1 MFDELSGGPLP
12 NGRYPD
18 ITLAIFPHLREF
30 LVVDTRDRQQ
40 AMISV
45 MPTDSVFNDEYYR
58 AVESEFGSLL
68 REGGD
73 RPFLHL
79 MHLPGQLDDILRGV
93 AMNFILDRLGVNFH
107 DEDNLPEVVV
117 FVISGPTL
125 AIPKD
130 QVVDGFSEMLSG
142 RLAPGDLERW
152 KRELSELIQLET
164 EAFPT
169 TNEVLGE
176 TMTEESLD
184 PLYIWQNR
192 N

>member
-1 MFDELSGGPLP
+1 MFEEFSGGPLP

-18 ITLAIFPHLREF
+18 ITLAIFPNLREF
-30 LVVDTRDRQQ
+30 MVVDTRQSRARVDT
-40 AMISV
+40 MY
-45 MPTDSVFNDEYYR
+45 TDSIFNDEYYR
-58 AVESEFGSLL
+58 AVEDEFRTLL

-79 MHLPGQLDDILRGV
+79 MNLPNQVDEILRGI

-125 AIPKD
+125 AIPEE
-130 QVVDGFSEMLSG
+130 QVVEGFSEMLAD
-142 RLAPGDLERW
+142 RLDPAELDHW
-152 KRELSELIQLET
+152 KQTLAKLIRSES
-164 EAFPT
+164 EAFPP
-169 TNEVLGE
+169 TNDVLGE
-176 TMTEESLD
+176 SMTGESLD
-184 PLYIWQNR
+184 PYYIWQNR

>member
-30 LVVDTRDRQQ
+30 LVADTRDRQQ

>member
-142 RLAPGDLERW
+142 RLAPDDLERW

>member
-1 MFDELSGGPLP
+1 MFEELSGGPLP

-30 LVVDTRDRQQ
+30 MVVDTRDSRVS
-40 AMISV
+40 ITV
-45 MPTDSVFNDEYYR
+45 METDSVFNDEYYR
-58 AVESEFGSLL
+58 AVESEFGTLL

-79 MHLPGQLDDILRGV
+79 MHLPGQLDDVLRGV

-125 AIPKD
+125 AIPRE
-130 QVVDGFSEMLSG
+130 QVVDGFGEMLSG
-142 RLAPGDLERW
+142 RLDAGDMDHW
-152 KRELSELIQLET
+152 KRKLGELIRLES
-164 EAFPT
+164 EAFPP
-169 TNEVLGE
+169 TNEALGE
-176 TMTEESLD
+176 TMTDESLD
-184 PLYIWQNR
+184 PYYIWQNR

>member
-1 MFDELSGGPLP
+1 LFEELSGGPLP

-18 ITLAIFPHLREF
+18 ITLAIFPHLQEF
-30 LVVDTRDRQQ
+30 LVIDTRDSG
-40 AMISV
+40 AEIAV
-45 MPTDSVFNDEYYR
+45 MSTDSVFNDEYYR
-58 AVESEFGSLL
+58 AVENEFGSLL

-79 MHLPGQLDDILRGV
+79 MHLPGQLDDVLRGV

-125 AIPKD
+125 AIPED
-130 QVVDGFSEMLSG
+130 QVVAGFAGMLSQ
-142 RLAPGDLERW
+142 RLDSIETERW
-152 KRELSELIQLET
+152 SRKLGEMIRRET
-164 EAFPT
+164 EAFPAT
-169 TNEVLGE
+169 DDVLGE
-176 TMTEESLD
+176 SMTDESLD
-184 PLYIWQNR
+184 PYYIWQNR

>member
-93 AMNFILDRLGVNFH
+93 AMNFTLDRLGVNFH

-142 RLAPGDLERW
+142 RLAPDDLERW

>member
-1 MFDELSGGPLP
+1 MFEELSGGPLP

-30 LVVDTRDRQQ
+30 LVVDTRGETADVTVL
-40 AMISV
+40 S
-45 MPTDSVFNDEYYR
+45 TDAVFNDEYYR
-58 AVESEFGSLL
+58 AVESEFGSML

-93 AMNFILDRLGVNFH
+93 AMNFILDRLGVDFH
-107 DEDNLPEVVV
+107 DDDNLPEVVV

-125 AIPKD
+125 AIPQE
-130 QVVDGFSEMLSG
+130 QVVAGFAEMLSQ
-142 RLAPGDLERW
+142 RLTSGETERW
-152 KRELSELIQLET
+152 SAKLGELIQLET
-164 EAFPT
+164 QAFPA

-176 TMTEESLD
+176 TMTDESLD
-184 PLYIWQNR
+184 PYYIWQNR

>member
-1 MFDELSGGPLP
+1 M
-12 NGRYPD
+12 
-18 ITLAIFPHLREF
+18 
-30 LVVDTRDRQQ
+30 VDTRDPQ
-40 AMISV
+40 ATISV
-45 MPTDSVFNDEYYR
+45 MATDAVFNDEYYR

-107 DEDNLPEVVV
+107 DEDHLPEVVV

-130 QVVDGFSEMLSG
+130 QVVDGFSEMVSNRLSANE
-142 RLAPGDLERW
+142 LARW
-152 KRELSELIQLET
+152 KQKLGELIQMET
-164 EAFPT
+164 EAFPPT
-169 TNEVLGE
+169 QRGAG
-176 TMTEESLD
+176 
-184 PLYIWQNR
+184 R
-192 N
+192 NDDRRIPGSILHLAKP

>member
-1 MFDELSGGPLP
+1 LFEELSGGPLP

-30 LVVDTRDRQQ
+30 LVIDTREAGAD
-40 AMISV
+40 IVV
-45 MPTDSVFNDEYYR
+45 MSTDSVFNDEYYR

-68 REGGD
+68 REGGE

-79 MHLPGQLDDILRGV
+79 MNLPGQLDDILRGV

-125 AIPKD
+125 AIPQD
-130 QVVDGFSEMLSG
+130 QVVAGFVEMISP
-142 RLAPGDLERW
+142 RMGDLETERW
-152 KRELSELIQLET
+152 SRKLAELIRREA
-164 EAFPT
+164 EAFPP

-176 TMTEESLD
+176 SMTDESLD
-184 PLYIWQNR
+184 PYYIWQNR

>member
-1 MFDELSGGPLP
+1 MFEELSGGPLP

-30 LVVDTRDRQQ
+30 LVVDTRESRVE
-40 AMISV
+40 ITV
-45 MPTDSVFNDEYYR
+45 MPTDTVFNDEYYR

-130 QVVDGFSEMLSG
+130 QVVDGFGEMLSD
-142 RLAPGDLERW
+142 RLDPGDLERW
-152 KRELSELIQLET
+152 KRELGELIQLET
-164 EAFPT
+164 EAFPP
-169 TNEVLGE
+169 TNEALGE
-176 TMTEESLD
+176 TMTGESLD
-184 PLYIWQNR
+184 PYYIWQNR

>member
-1 MFDELSGGPLP
+1 MFEELSGGPLP

-30 LVVDTRDRQQ
+30 LVVDTRGETADVTVL
-40 AMISV
+40 S
-45 MPTDSVFNDEYYR
+45 TDAVFNDEYYR
-58 AVESEFGSLL
+58 AVESEFGSML

-93 AMNFILDRLGVNFH
+93 AMNFILDHLGVDFH
-107 DEDNLPEVVV
+107 DDDNLPEVVV

-125 AIPKD
+125 AIPQE
-130 QVVDGFSEMLSG
+130 QVVAGFTEMLSQ
-142 RLAPGDLERW
+142 RLTSGETERW
-152 KRELSELIQLET
+152 SAKLGELIQLET
-164 EAFPT
+164 QAFPA

-176 TMTEESLD
+176 TMTDESLD
-184 PLYIWQNR
+184 PYYIWQNR

>member
-1 MFDELSGGPLP
+1 MFEELSGGPLP

-30 LVVDTRDRQQ
+30 LVVDTR
-40 AMISV
+40 SV
-45 MPTDSVFNDEYYR
+45 GANIEVMSTDAVFNDEYYR

-79 MHLPGQLDDILRGV
+79 MQLPGQLDDILRGV

-142 RLAPGDLERW
+142 RLGGNELARW
-152 KRELSELIQLET
+152 KQKLGELIQQET
-164 EAFPT
+164 EAFPP

-176 TMTEESLD
+176 TMTNESLD
-184 PLYIWQNR
+184 PYYIWQNR

>member
-1 MFDELSGGPLP
+1 MFEELSGGPLP

-30 LVVDTRDRQQ
+30 LVIDTRGEG
-40 AMISV
+40 AEITVLS
-45 MPTDSVFNDEYYR
+45 TDTVFNDEYYR
-58 AVESEFGSLL
+58 AVESEFGSML

-79 MHLPGQLDDILRGV
+79 MHLPGQLDDTLRGV

-125 AIPKD
+125 AIPQE
-130 QVVDGFSEMLSG
+130 QVVAGFTEMLSQ
-142 RLAPGDLERW
+142 RLDSTEAARW
-152 KRELSELIQLET
+152 SQKLGELIQRES
-164 EAFPT
+164 EAFPP

-176 TMTEESLD
+176 TMTDESLD
-184 PLYIWQNR
+184 PYYIWQNR